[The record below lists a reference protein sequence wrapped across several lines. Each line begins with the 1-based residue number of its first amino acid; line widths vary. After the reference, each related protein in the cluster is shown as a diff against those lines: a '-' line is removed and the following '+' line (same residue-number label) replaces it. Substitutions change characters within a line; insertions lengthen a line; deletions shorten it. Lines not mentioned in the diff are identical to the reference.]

1 MKKQILT
8 DSLFIFIIVLVGTFC
23 FLYQEQLTEKEK
35 EMREMEI
42 KPDSISLSTLELT
55 KENFLFACISLNIDS
70 PQIVYAQAQLESAY
84 FSSNLFKTQNNFL
97 GLYNSRTKSYYSFDH
112 WTSCLQA
119 YRDFVQYKWNK
130 NCSYYEFLE
139 NLPYAEDPNYIKKLK
154 RLQ

>member
-8 DSLFIFIIVLVGTFC
+8 DSLFIFIIVVVGIFC
-23 FLYQEQLTEKEK
+23 FIYQEQLTEKEK

-42 KPDSISLSTLELT
+42 KPDSISLSSLELS

-70 PQIVYAQAQLESAY
+70 PRIVYAQAQLESAY
-84 FSSNLFKTQNNFL
+84 FSSNLFRSQNNFL

-119 YRDFVQYKWNK
+119 YRDFVQYKWDG

-139 NLPYAEDPNYIKKLK
+139 NLPYAEDPDYIKKLK